1 MFETVFDMGL
11 LPGQRLQSPKLRFSG
26 LMLLP
31 TGVKDG
37 QFERIGLFRSISS
50 VMASNLRTSWI
61 HTVACRI
68 STDVDGVPDQTNII
82 LLSK

>member
-37 QFERIGLFRSISS
+37 QFERIGLFRSNQLCNGI
-50 VMASNLRTSWI
+50 
-61 HTVACRI
+61 
-68 STDVDGVPDQTNII
+68 
-82 LLSK
+82 

>member
-31 TGVKDG
+31 NGVKDG
-37 QFERIGLFRSISS
+37 QFERIGLFRS
-50 VMASNLRTSWI
+50 NQHLTSEQ
-61 HTVACRI
+61 A
-68 STDVDGVPDQTNII
+68 GYI
-82 LLSK
+82 L